1 MSEKSRLSA
10 VLLCLWLGVFGAHR
24 FYVGKIGTGV
34 VWLLTF
40 GCLGIGWLVDFILL
54 CIGQFYDKNN
64 KAVIVWMRRVDAEG
78 KVQDYLV

>member
-10 VLLCLWLGVFGAHR
+10 VFLCLMLGYFGAHR

-40 GCLGIGWLVDFILL
+40 GCLGIGWLVDFILICL
-54 CIGQFYDKNN
+54 GQFYDRSN
-64 KAVIVWMRRVDAEG
+64 KPVLAWMKRVDAEG
-78 KVQDYLV
+78 RVQDYLV

>member
-1 MSEKSRLSA
+1 MSDKSRLA
-10 VLLCLWLGVFGAHR
+10 TFFLCLWLGIFGAHR
-24 FYVGKIGTGV
+24 FYVGKVGTGI

-40 GCLGIGWLVDFILL
+40 GCLGIGWLIDFILI

-64 KAVIVWMRRVDAEG
+64 KPVLAWMRRVDAEG